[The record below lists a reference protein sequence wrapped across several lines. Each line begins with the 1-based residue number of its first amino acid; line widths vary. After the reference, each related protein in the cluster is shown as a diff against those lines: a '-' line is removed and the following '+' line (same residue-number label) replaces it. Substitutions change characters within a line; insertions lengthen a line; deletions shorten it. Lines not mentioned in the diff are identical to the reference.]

1 MSNQQLV
8 ASRQVIIFYTQ
19 SNNRKTLNSSARTW
33 GELSNEIGDNFSKS
47 KVVLQ
52 ESRLTLENTEAALPT
67 EPFTL
72 FVFPRQ
78 SKAGLE

>member
-1 MSNQQLV
+1 
-8 ASRQVIIFYTQ
+8 
-19 SNNRKTLNSSARTW
+19 
-33 GELSNEIGDNFSKS
+33 LSNEIGDNFSKS

-52 ESRLTLENTEAALPT
+52 ESRLTLENTEAALPV